1 VPNVKRS
8 DRWSGIVSLVA
19 EAAGHDAR
27 DALAA
32 LGTYRHDD
40 TLRGRVRSAVENRTD
55 VDLRAAFAK
64 AF

>member
-1 VPNVKRS
+1 MLRYEEAIGVLVTLV
-8 DRWSGIVSLVA
+8 SGA
-19 EAAGHDAR
+19 PGPDAR

-40 TLRGRVRSAVENRTD
+40 ALRARVRSAVENRTD
-55 VDLRAAFAK
+55 LDLRAAFAK

>member
-1 VPNVKRS
+1 MLVTLV
-8 DRWSGIVSLVA
+8 SGA
-19 EAAGHDAR
+19 PGPDAR

-40 TLRGRVRSAVENRTD
+40 ALRARVRSVVENRTD
-55 VDLRAAFAK
+55 LDLRAAFAK